1 MSIADRAR
9 TGVRL
14 TLLASLLATSPL
26 GFQAP
31 SGDGP
36 LFQAAKAFAK
46 DGDRDRSDDR
56 DDDRDDDRGGRSGSG
71 GRDSDDRDDDGRG
84 GGRGS
89 DDDRSD
95 SGRSSRDDSADR
107 DRSSRDDSA
116 DRSRSARDEAEDRS
130 ESRGRGSDDDRDDD
144 RNDDG
149 RRGRSGDDGRSG
161 GRSGT
166 ARAGACE
173 AGLSVVKIER
183 SSSGL
188 EVSYSNGVREE
199 IENGRYE
206 MKNAAGRTVLE
217 RRATQ
222 ADVDRMQGNARRSG
236 ATVTSA
242 SRSAGSSGSAAAAR
256 LPAGSRPSRIEIAG
270 RNAIEVSYASGWR
283 EEVEA
288 GRYELKDPS
297 NRTVV
302 ERRATGADLDRL
314 MGLAGR

>member
-56 DDDRDDDRGGRSGSG
+56 DDDRGGRSGSG
-71 GRDSDDRDDDGRG
+71 GRDSDDRDDDRGG

-161 GRSGT
+161 GRSAT
-166 ARAGACE
+166 ARAGGSGP
-173 AGLSVVKIER
+173 GLSVVKIER